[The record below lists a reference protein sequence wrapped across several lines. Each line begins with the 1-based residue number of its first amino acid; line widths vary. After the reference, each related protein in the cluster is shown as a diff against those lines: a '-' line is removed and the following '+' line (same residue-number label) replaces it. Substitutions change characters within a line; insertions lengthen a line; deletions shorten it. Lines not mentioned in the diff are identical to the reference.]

1 MSPCGAFALTLVC
14 AGMLATTVWGTLPT
28 WILVGIAILA
38 SWRLSKGG
46 AGSAVSELDKSNQ
59 VLTRSLA
66 DTREKLGNEIRD
78 LRIENG
84 ELRGR
89 TDVAIAL
96 APVLEWTISHETRAQ
111 ERHSSMIV
119 VLDLIAARLGPE
131 PNGG

>member
-1 MSPCGAFALTLVC
+1 
-14 AGMLATTVWGTLPT
+14 MLATSVWGTLPT

-38 SWRLSKGG
+38 AWRLSKGG

-66 DTREKLGNEIRD
+66 DTREKLGSEIRD

-89 TDVAIAL
+89 TDICYRPYSGA
-96 APVLEWTISHETRAQ
+96 
-111 ERHSSMIV
+111 
-119 VLDLIAARLGPE
+119 
-131 PNGG
+131 